1 MYVFIGNT
9 TQYIRPLRVTLVS
22 CEVTSLAASN
32 LSIFI
37 PVVMFINSNMPTRSS
52 VARFPDE
59 LGANGQPPKPP
70 MHESNLLMP
79 ASRLE

>member
-9 TQYIRPLRVTLVS
+9 TQYIRPLRVSFVS
-22 CEVTSLAASN
+22 CDATSLATSN

-37 PVVMFINSNMPTRSS
+37 PVVMFISSNMPTRSS
-52 VARFPDE
+52 VARLPEEF
-59 LGANGQPPKPP
+59 GANGQPPKPP
-70 MHESNLLMP
+70 IQESNLLMP